1 MRVLFS
7 VLSLLLIIG
16 LTSCNQDNKSTDS
29 RTTKSNFDYSGIVKE
44 VIQTTNYTYC
54 FVNTNNTDYW
64 IAISKLNINEGEV
77 IYYNKGL
84 EMLNFHSKELDRTF
98 SVVYFVQKASKNPNS
113 GIVTNTV
120 TKDNLTTKP
129 KIDKKNF
136 SYDKAFDGITISD
149 LYANREIDKKN
160 FSYDKAF
167 DGITISDLY
176 ANRGKYANKKVRIR
190 GRITKFNSSIM
201 SRNWA
206 HIQDGT
212 DNNGNFDLTVTTQE
226 TVNIDELVTFEGT
239 IALDKDFGAG
249 YFYPIIMEEAVII
262 K

>member
-129 KIDKKNF
+129 IIDKKNF

-149 LYANREIDKKN
+149 LYANRD
-160 FSYDKAF
+160 
-167 DGITISDLY
+167 
-176 ANRGKYANKKVRIR
+176 KYANKKVRIR

>member
-136 SYDKAFDGITISD
+136 SYDKAFDGITICD
-149 LYANREIDKKN
+149 LYANRD
-160 FSYDKAF
+160 
-167 DGITISDLY
+167 
-176 ANRGKYANKKVRIR
+176 KYANKKVRIR

>member
-120 TKDNLTTKP
+120 TQDNLTTKP

-149 LYANREIDKKN
+149 LYANRD
-160 FSYDKAF
+160 
-167 DGITISDLY
+167 
-176 ANRGKYANKKVRIR
+176 KYANKKVRIR

>member
-120 TKDNLTTKP
+120 TQDNLTTKP

-149 LYANREIDKKN
+149 LYANRD
-160 FSYDKAF
+160 
-167 DGITISDLY
+167 
-176 ANRGKYANKKVRIR
+176 KYANKKVRIR

-201 SRNWA
+201 RRNWA

>member
-149 LYANREIDKKN
+149 LYANRD
-160 FSYDKAF
+160 
-167 DGITISDLY
+167 
-176 ANRGKYANKKVRIR
+176 KYANKKVRIR

-249 YFYPIIMEEAVII
+249 YFYPIIMEDAVII

>member
-149 LYANREIDKKN
+149 LYANRD
-160 FSYDKAF
+160 
-167 DGITISDLY
+167 
-176 ANRGKYANKKVRIR
+176 KYANKKVRIR

>member
-29 RTTKSNFDYSGIVKE
+29 RPTKSNFDYSGIVKE

-149 LYANREIDKKN
+149 LYANR
-160 FSYDKAF
+160 
-167 DGITISDLY
+167 
-176 ANRGKYANKKVRIR
+176 GKYANKKGRIR